1 MDALRLGFVAL
12 ARPTFDVPL
21 ATATMKMARAAL
33 TEAGLTL
40 VGPEALISDLPAAEA
55 AAREL
60 AEEPLDLLVIF
71 QATFAD
77 STPALALAEAS
88 RAPVLLWA
96 VPEAR
101 TGGRLRLNSLCGI
114 NLAGHALTLRGLRYD
129 HLYAAPDSPEA
140 IARVSVL
147 ARAGRVQRLL
157 RGARVGVVGEHPPG
171 FDSCHLDA
179 PLLRARFGLAAVPV
193 DLHGVFVRARSAA
206 TQTATVRAR
215 LDARL
220 SNLAELEQKPLNGT
234 LGVYTALRSLSDEQN
249 LSGLAVR
256 CWPEFF
262 TELGCAA
269 CGAMSM
275 LSDEQLPCSCEADV
289 NGTVT
294 QMILQ
299 GLSDQP
305 AFGADLVEV
314 SEATN
319 SAVVWHCGLA
329 PASMADPAV
338 ALRGGLHSNR
348 KLPLVMEFPL
358 KPGAVTLARLSR
370 ATGEL
375 RLVVGRGEMLAA
387 PPSFSG
393 TSGVLRFERPAR
405 ATLDTILGEGLEHHL
420 SLTYGDFVAELL
432 AFARFTGL
440 PVLRL

>member
-1 MDALRLGFVAL
+1 MSTLRIGFVAL

-21 ATATMKMARAAL
+21 ATEITATACAAL
-33 TEAGLTL
+33 TAAGLTL
-40 VGPEALISDLPAAEA
+40 VGPDELVSDVPSAEA
-55 AAREL
+55 AARSL
-60 AEEPLDLLVIF
+60 AQEPLDLLIIL

-77 STPALALAEAS
+77 STPAVTLAQAS

-101 TGGRLRLNSLCGI
+101 TGGRLRLNSLCGV

-129 HLYAAPDSPEA
+129 YLYAAPDSEEA
-140 IARVSVL
+140 LRKVKVL

-157 RGARVGVVGEHPPG
+157 RGARLGVVGEHPAG

-179 PLLRARFGLAAVPV
+179 PLLRARFGLEVVPV
-193 DLHGVFVRARSAA
+193 DLHNVFVRARAAA

-215 LDARL
+215 LAERL
-220 SNLAELEQKPLNGT
+220 TNLDELEPKPLNGT
-234 LGVYTALRSLSDEQN
+234 LGVYTALRSLSDELN

-275 LSDEQLPCSCEADV
+275 LSDEQLPCGCEADV

-294 QMILQ
+294 QLILQ
-299 GLSDQP
+299 WLSGEP

-314 SEATN
+314 NETEN

-329 PASMADPAV
+329 PASMADPNV

-358 KPGAVTLARLSR
+358 KPGVVTLARLSR

-375 RLVVGRGEMLAA
+375 RLMIGRGEMLAA

-405 ATLDTILGEGLEHHL
+405 EALDVILGEGLEHHL

-440 PVLRL
+440 TVLRL